1 MGVRPVHLA
10 ERGGR
15 RRLVLEAREFLLPAH
30 AELGGHAALDEG
42 PAHRRRLA
50 LQLGKLGGIFGR
62 QHVRDGGHELCHLHD
77 RALEAAECGG
87 KLHGVAA
94 AVERESKES
103 GAGEARRNT
112 ANVGADAS
120 VACGAGGEAVLFV
133 VGHQAGMSAV
143 DITTYTTWTWS
154 RWVTWKPGRKARQDP
169 GRRSYGNGENAMPP
183 FIRTLLQAIIGLVVV
198 AVIWVIAAAVVD
210 SAVRLPGLGAVIA
223 KAVELAGSE
232 DYARHVS
239 ESGTALLEGLVP
251 ALVIGIP
258 LGLLAGLFAAARW
271 VIGPL
276 AVALAAMP
284 LVLLVPVF
292 VLWWGLIVETKAAAV
307 FVISLFPIM
316 NTVMIGVAAKRGRR
330 NIPLDDEGKPV
341 LTSGGGTARA
351 IVSGLR
357 IGVLFGVT
365 ALIVSEFMASTRGV
379 GFFIMNSASLF
390 DTTAMMAGVILVALP
405 TLVVVTLLQ
414 AIEEQLAP

>member
-1 MGVRPVHLA
+1 
-10 ERGGR
+10 
-15 RRLVLEAREFLLPAH
+15 
-30 AELGGHAALDEG
+30 
-42 PAHRRRLA
+42 
-50 LQLGKLGGIFGR
+50 
-62 QHVRDGGHELCHLHD
+62 
-77 RALEAAECGG
+77 
-87 KLHGVAA
+87 
-94 AVERESKES
+94 
-103 GAGEARRNT
+103 
-112 ANVGADAS
+112 
-120 VACGAGGEAVLFV
+120 
-133 VGHQAGMSAV
+133 
-143 DITTYTTWTWS
+143 
-154 RWVTWKPGRKARQDP
+154 
-169 GRRSYGNGENAMPP
+169 MPP